1 MDYYDFKTH
10 ADLGSRRGQG
20 SNTWGWVSDDG
31 REFVAVGQE
40 DGTAFAEITKEGKI
54 VYLGR
59 LPQQSSV
66 SRWREMKSYREYMVI
81 GSEAVNHGVQF
92 FDMKK
97 LLSIDPQ
104 SPRTFSTTRDLAG
117 FFNDLP
123 SGRSHNVVVVSRLQ
137 HPPLVDTMERLTNH
151 LLRTKSSATPW
162 QLAPNLA
169 TAHAPPA

>member
-97 LLSIDPQ
+97 LLNVDPQ

-123 SGRSHNVVVVSRLQ
+123 SGRSHNVVVVCRMNIVYSSI
-137 HPPLVDTMERLTNH
+137 ERLTDN
-151 LLRTKSSATPW
+151 LTRMKNSATLW

-169 TAHAPPA
+169 TAPAPLG

>member
-20 SNTWGWVSDDG
+20 SNTWGWVSEDG

-40 DGTAFAEITKEGKI
+40 DGTAFAEITKEGRI

-66 SRWREMKSYREYMVI
+66 SRWREIKSYKEYMVI
-81 GSEAVNHGVQF
+81 GSEATNHGVQF

-97 LLSIDPQ
+97 LLDVDPS
-104 SPRTFSTTRDLAG
+104 SPKTFSTRSDLAG

-123 SGRSHNVVVVSRLQ
+123 SGRSHNVVVVCRSSKFLLTTRMKGFSLTIAPERRARLC
-137 HPPLVDTMERLTNH
+137 RG
-151 LLRTKSSATPW
+151 RW
-162 QLAPNLA
+162 I
-169 TAHAPPA
+169 PAS